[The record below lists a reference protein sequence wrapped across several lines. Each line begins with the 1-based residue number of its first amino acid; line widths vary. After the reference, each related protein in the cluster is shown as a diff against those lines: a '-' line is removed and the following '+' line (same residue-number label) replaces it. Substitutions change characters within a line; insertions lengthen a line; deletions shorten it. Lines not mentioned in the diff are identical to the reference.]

1 MKKLKTHYTIILV
14 ITAYFLLN
22 GFIPREDKISV
33 RYGSVE
39 FYSWELYATELQS
52 EGYTPEAS
60 TKIAKVEFKL
70 LPVDE
75 DYLGLKED

>member
-1 MKKLKTHYTIILV
+1 MKKLKTHYAIILL
-14 ITAYFLLN
+14 ITAYFLFN
-22 GFIPREDKISV
+22 GCLPRKSEIV
-33 RYGSVE
+33 VHYGAMQ

-52 EGYTPEAS
+52 EGYTLAAS

-75 DYLGLKED
+75 DYTALIED